1 MSASRNGWG
10 PPALWA
16 SGVLVACLSLVPV
29 EAHAAGCCGSQL
41 ATADR
46 LSPDEWRSVSVSG
59 SFASI
64 TGGFD
69 AAARF
74 HPLRDGYSERELR
87 GGIALAHRLNA
98 TWQAGLSLGWLESFR
113 SAAGRGG
120 HAGGL
125 DDTVV
130 SARWDPEV
138 IDAWAFTTAVILPTG
153 LGGAESRD
161 PLGADVTGKGAWG
174 VRLGAAWEAE
184 FGPSFLLIDGSV
196 TLHGPA
202 RASDTVFSLLPQL
215 SASYGR
221 TFGSGAGVAGGLE
234 LTSQAGVWTADGREA
249 GSALYLATL
258 RGVGTW
264 PVGRFSIT
272 GQVWVQPPV
281 MLAGLSE
288 SARLGLGVGLR
299 RAW

>member
-1 MSASRNGWG
+1 MTAPLNGWG

-16 SGVLVACLSLVPV
+16 SGALVACLFLVPV
-29 EAHAAGCCGSQL
+29 EAQAAGCCGSQL

-46 LSPDEWRSVSVSG
+46 LSSDEWRSVTLSG
-59 SFASI
+59 SFASV

-69 AAARF
+69 ASARF
-74 HPLRDGYSERELR
+74 HRLRGGYSERELR
-87 GGIALAHRLNA
+87 GGVALAHRLSS

-113 SAAGRGG
+113 DTTSGGG

-130 SARWDPEV
+130 SARWDPDA
-138 IDAWAFTTAVILPTG
+138 IDAWAFTSAVIVPTG
-153 LGGAESRD
+153 VGGAESVD

-174 VRLGAAWEAE
+174 LRLGAAWEAE
-184 FGPSFLLIDGSV
+184 FGPSFLLVNASFTV
-196 TLHGPA
+196 HGPA
-202 RASDTVFSLLPQL
+202 RGSDTRFSLLPQVA
-215 SASYGR
+215 ASWGR

-234 LTSQAGVWTADGREA
+234 LTSQAGVWTSDGRQT

-264 PVGRFSIT
+264 PVGSVSVT
-272 GQVWVQPPV
+272 GQVWLQPPV
-281 MLAGLSE
+281 MFAGVSE
-288 SARLGLGVGLR
+288 SARVGLGLGLR